1 MKTIVNLLQ
10 LNRILKSSEDIL
22 CHLLFGVCH
31 KQRLTSVQLSI
42 IKSYIFNADL
52 HQKQIL

>member
-1 MKTIVNLLQ
+1 MNTTVNLLQ
-10 LNRILKSSEDIL
+10 LNRILKSSEDIF

-42 IKSYIFNADL
+42 IKSYIFNANL
-52 HQKQIL
+52 HQKLIL